1 MRPVAVSTAAT
12 CQRMLRAYAV
22 LVEGELGG
30 LV

>member
-12 CQRMLRAYAV
+12 CQRMPRAYAA
-22 LVEGELGG
+22 LVEGELDG